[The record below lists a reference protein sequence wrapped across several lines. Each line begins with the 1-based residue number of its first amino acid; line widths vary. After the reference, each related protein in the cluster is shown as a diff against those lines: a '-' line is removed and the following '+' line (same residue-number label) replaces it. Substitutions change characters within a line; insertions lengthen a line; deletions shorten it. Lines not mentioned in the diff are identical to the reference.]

1 MSVIQISQ
9 QTTLTGRELQNAINA
24 MVRQMSGMSPYSML
38 SLRSEWPSGSRLT
51 LSAGNHMTGAIDLT
65 FGNPST
71 VTAQINLLS
80 SLAEG
85 QRARVERDMIAL
97 ANQHLP
103 RPAGA
108 SSATPTF
115 APPAA
120 PEGTP
125 EAAAQQQAQQPAQPA
140 SQRRPFNWDVFGQV
154 ITGLFGAGASITSA
168 YNQVGQEAAGEAI
181 AVAQE
186 EAGKQA
192 SPIGPNTGLQQGPG
206 FTLGQG
212 KGVGPDAP
220 LPGGRPPSD
229 VPSDEGTTESVQDVG
244 FPTWGWVAIG
254 LGGVAAF
261 GALAWWLTRKGGEAD
276 DRSERRRDTYF
287 DDLEGERDW
296 RRNMS
301 PREVR
306 SYKKMSRIGKKSR
319 KAREKRYPKSQLK
332 LEALAMRAEGY
343 SISDIA
349 AALGVNRNMVKQ
361 WTRPAMTGNYGFRYY
376 L

>member
-1 MSVIQISQ
+1 MMQAVANDRTYRNFGV
-9 QTTLTGRELQNAINA
+9 TTAWA
-24 MVRQMSGMSPYSML
+24 
-38 SLRSEWPSGSRLT
+38 SGSRMT
-51 LSAGNHMTGAIDLT
+51 IRDRDNQHLSGVIDIQD
-65 FGNPST
+65 GSPST

-80 SLAEG
+80 PVARLARG
-85 QRARVERDMIAL
+85 TVERDMLRYAS
-97 ANQHLP
+97 QHIP
-103 RPAGA
+103 NADAGA
-108 SSATPTF
+108 AAPTHM
-115 APPAA
+115 PPAA
-120 PEGTP
+120 PTGTP
-125 EAAAQQQAQQPAQPA
+125 EAAAQQPATQTPAQPERE
-140 SQRRPFNWDVFGQV
+140 RRPFNWDVFGQV

-229 VPSDEGTTESVQDVG
+229 VPSDEETTESVQDVG